1 MTRLLL
7 WKGVDG
13 WTAEASRVDLRDDG
27 LSASGTQMGVDPVPY
42 RLDYRLETGPRWVT
56 SRLDVVAVGEGW
68 RRHLD
73 LRHDGAGAWSC
84 EVELAGDVDLPAAGG
99 DLDLVKGAL
108 DCDLARSPLTNVMP
122 VRRHD
127 LHRKTGGVD
136 FLMAWV
142 SVPDLGVHASQQRYE
157 HVRTHE
163 SGSVVRYVGAHRDF
177 EGLLELD
184 PDGLVLVYPQ
194 LARRVTAA
202 DQSAT

>member
-84 EVELAGDVDLPAAGG
+84 DVELAGDVDLSAAGG
-99 DLDLVKGAL
+99 DLDLVKGAP

-127 LHRKTGGVD
+127 LHRKAGGVD

-142 SVPDLGVHASQQRYE
+142 SVPDLGVHPSQQRYE
-157 HVRTHE
+157 HVRTDE

>member
-7 WKGVDG
+7 WKGVDA
-13 WTAEASRVDLRDDG
+13 WTAEASRVDLEEDG

-42 RLDYRLETGPRWVT
+42 RLDYRLETGPQWVT
-56 SRLDVVAVGEGW
+56 SRLNVDATGEGW

-73 LRHDGAGAWSC
+73 LRHDGTGAWSC
-84 EVELAGDVDLPAAGG
+84 EVEFAGDVDLPAAGG

-127 LHRKTGGVD
+127 LHRDAGGLD

-142 SVPDLGVHASQQRYE
+142 SVPDLGVHPSQQRYE
-157 HVRTHE
+157 HVRADE

-184 PDGLVLVYPQ
+184 RDGLVLVYPQ

-202 DQSAT
+202 DQSAR